1 MKKYILISVLLLSIL
16 TLSGCNDG
24 WSKKELDLFKSQNR
38 TPPPIQEISKEKIN
52 KIDGIKYIII
62 DANFDYEEH
71 DMDRYL
77 PDYPSQMMNNEFI
90 NPLTASKEEL
100 CNIVRIN
107 NELKTTFLPCDSYDD
122 AISALKEILPL
133 HIEQDKWHTCLK
145 DEQPFYICYN
155 ANANAYIISGSFAGV
170 NLEDISAGRC
180 FEIERKLKDFSVIS
194 EKMLI

>member
-71 DMDRYL
+71 GQIFTRL
-77 PDYPSQMMNNEFI
+77 SIAN
-90 NPLTASKEEL
+90 
-100 CNIVRIN
+100 
-107 NELKTTFLPCDSYDD
+107 
-122 AISALKEILPL
+122 
-133 HIEQDKWHTCLK
+133 
-145 DEQPFYICYN
+145 DE
-155 ANANAYIISGSFAGV
+155 
-170 NLEDISAGRC
+170 
-180 FEIERKLKDFSVIS
+180 
-194 EKMLI
+194 

>member
-155 ANANAYIISGSFAGV
+155 ANANAYIISGSF
-170 NLEDISAGRC
+170 DQKK
-180 FEIERKLKDFSVIS
+180 FEHKTSSVAIEKGTGKLLMV
-194 EKMLI
+194 MHW